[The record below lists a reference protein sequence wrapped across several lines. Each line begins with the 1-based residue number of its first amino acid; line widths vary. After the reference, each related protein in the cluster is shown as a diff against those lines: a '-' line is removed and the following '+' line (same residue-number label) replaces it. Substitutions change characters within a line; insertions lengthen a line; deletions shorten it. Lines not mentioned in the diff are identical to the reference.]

1 VRGFALILLAPNV
14 RVVLHVGEV
23 SADLD
28 RITALYDPAVSK
40 ASTVNSSPPFEV
52 GIRGVVAAE
61 TGPC

>member
-1 VRGFALILLAPNV
+1 MRGFALILLAPNV

-52 GIRGVVAAE
+52 GSGE
-61 TGPC
+61 